1 MNPAAA
7 PFVETSAVRN
17 NDPFSERELT
27 MKQIRTVLG
36 SISPEDLGFTSMHDH
51 TVIDMRT
58 AADYL
63 KSLFPPVPPEMV
75 EFRMENMS
83 FFRTGA
89 FLMCPEMQKTDDVDG
104 LAAEYG
110 FFKAMGGQS
119 VVDPSP
125 KLIRG
130 DIRKIQELSRRT
142 GLNIICA
149 TGMYH
154 QTAVPQEYWDQ
165 GTDYYYGLFSDEIN
179 NGIDGTEVRPGILK
193 ASLATCCE
201 MERDILEACIRLSS
215 ETGMAVYIHTEP
227 TTDGGTLHQY
237 LDTLCGKY
245 GVDHG
250 RIQVCHMDSRI
261 ACGVPVAEYMNDP
274 AVNRTLDVEL
284 HKRLL
289 GEGYTIGLDCWG
301 MPTSGMYL
309 FIPDN
314 YERLKALITL
324 LDLGYG
330 SQIVLGNDFSSRML
344 WKKYGGSGSVSFI
357 ESGLAGLEMFGRK
370 DQIQK
375 LVVENPARILAF

>member
-1 MNPAAA
+1 
-7 PFVETSAVRN
+7 
-17 NDPFSERELT
+17 
-27 MKQIRTVLG
+27 MKKIRTVLG
-36 SISPEDLGFTSMHDH
+36 DIAPEQLGFTSMHDH
-51 TVIDMRT
+51 TNCDMRT

-63 KSLFPPVPPEMV
+63 KSLFPPVPPEML

-89 FLMCPEMQKTDDVDG
+89 YLMCPDMQETDDVDG
-104 LAAEYG
+104 LASEFG
-110 FFKAMGGQS
+110 FFKAAGGQS
-119 VVDPSP
+119 VVDPAPS
-125 KLIRG
+125 LMRG
-130 DIRKIQELSRRT
+130 DIRKKQDISRRT

-154 QTAVPQEYWDQ
+154 KTAVPKEYQDR
-165 GTDYYYGLFSDEIN
+165 GFDFYYGMFKGEIE

-193 ASLATCCE
+193 ASLGTGCD
-201 MERDILEACIRLSS
+201 MERDVLEACIRLSS

-227 TTDGGTLHQY
+227 TMDGGLIEQY

-245 GVDHG
+245 DLDHG
-250 RIQVCHMDSRI
+250 RIQVCHMDNRLC
-261 ACGVPVAEYMNDP
+261 CGIPVAAYMNDP
-274 AVNRTLDVEL
+274 ALDRTLDLEL
-284 HKRLL
+284 QKRLL
-289 GEGYTIGLDCWG
+289 DKGYTIGLDCWG

-309 FIPDN
+309 FSPDN

-330 SQIVLGNDFSSRML
+330 GQIVLGNDFCCRMQ
-344 WKKYGGSGSVSFI
+344 WKKYGGSGCISFI

-375 LVVENPARILAF
+375 LVFENPARILAF